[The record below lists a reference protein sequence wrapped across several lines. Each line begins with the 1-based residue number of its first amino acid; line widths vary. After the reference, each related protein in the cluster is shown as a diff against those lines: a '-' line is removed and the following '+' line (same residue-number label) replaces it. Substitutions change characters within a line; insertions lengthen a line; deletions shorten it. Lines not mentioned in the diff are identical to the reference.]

1 MIRFDSVS
9 ASSDDFNHNKRG
21 EKKHH
26 TVGTAPKS
34 NQKIVERDKI
44 DTLNTHLYDRSLS
57 WLDTEA
63 SMQSDGVKLGL
74 LLIVITKPSL

>member
-21 EKKHH
+21 KKKHH

-34 NQKIVERDKI
+34 NQKIIERDKI
-44 DTLNTHLYDRSLS
+44 NTLNTHLYDR
-57 WLDTEA
+57 
-63 SMQSDGVKLGL
+63 
-74 LLIVITKPSL
+74 